1 MGNTLLEQALPSQIL
16 AGSDRDL
23 CERALSSRGEL
34 HVVANDNEAWTEETG
49 LDTVEK
55 DKGEG
60 RSCLI

>member
-34 HVVANDNEAWTEETG
+34 HVVANDNEA
-49 LDTVEK
+49 
-55 DKGEG
+55 
-60 RSCLI
+60 